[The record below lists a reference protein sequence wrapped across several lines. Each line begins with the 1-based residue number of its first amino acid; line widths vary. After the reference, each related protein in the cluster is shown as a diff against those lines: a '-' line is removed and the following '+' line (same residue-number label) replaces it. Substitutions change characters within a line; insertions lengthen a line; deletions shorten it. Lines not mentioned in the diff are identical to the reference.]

1 MRLSTRTLLV
11 ALLAFPSIGCG
22 RSALLST
29 DALPLKRVVL
39 YRNGVGYFE
48 RAGHV
53 DEEEVRFKMKET
65 EVGDFLATLAVI
77 ERGGSS
83 VKAAAFPV
91 ADPDEEGDDQDPPKP
106 RSLMTEDEKKHLK
119 IVVLSLDGKE
129 HDLEVG
135 YIAASPVWRPSYRL
149 VVHPNGDADL
159 QAWGIVQN
167 LSGEDWK
174 DVKLSLVAGAPL
186 AFEAD
191 LGTPVIPDRP
201 IVTDNGEVIAAVP
214 KSETSLRQSPENA
227 PPPTT
232 SAAPDQRPK
241 GGEAES
247 DNGEDDGTPEDPMSG
262 ATADAPAKSAGK
274 KARGGLGLHG
284 FGAGG
289 GGAGNQRLAGPAG
302 KVASANSPTHY
313 PTSIRRNEPAP
324 PPPPA
329 PRPPSI
335 SQPRSVN
342 ALAAVAVEGG
352 TTRYDLPVTVTIPDK
367 SATMV
372 MLLSQRVAGEAI
384 FLFAPDGGVPDSMS
398 HPFRVARF
406 TNGTKGVLERG
417 PIAVFEEGNFLGQ
430 GMVDPLPIGASTT
443 VPFALE
449 RGLAVDRETK
459 FDERGARVAQIENS
473 QLVIERD
480 GVTQTTYRLRNGL
493 DTPAKMLVKHSR
505 AMGTKLFQPPKG
517 TEDNVGTGSALIP
530 ATVAP
535 HATATL
541 VVDERATNRRSEDW
555 FTPVADTAVKAYMAD
570 KGSSRDV
577 VQKLSIAW
585 QLRADILT
593 KSDARTKLNQEQND
607 LQEQTQETRQNL
619 LAIEKNKQADAL
631 RTKLTQRLAASATR
645 LDEIQK
651 QAVEL
656 DAKLA
661 ELRVQFRET
670 IRDIKVQEPN
680 KT

>member
-1 MRLSTRTLLV
+1 M
-11 ALLAFPSIGCG
+11 
-22 RSALLST
+22 
-29 DALPLKRVVL
+29 L

-91 ADPDEEGDDQDPPKP
+91 ADPDEQADDQDPPKP

-227 PPPTT
+227 PVVNAAP
-232 SAAPDQRPK
+232 APDQQPK
-241 GGEAES
+241 GGETET
-247 DNGEDDGTPEDPMSG
+247 GDDWDG
-262 ATADAPAKSAGK
+262 APADATTRSADAPAKSANK
-274 KARGGLGLHG
+274 KDRGIAHG
-284 FGAGG
+284 IGAGG
-289 GGAGNQRLAGPAG
+289 GGSGRLAGPSG
-302 KVASANSPTHY
+302 KTASANGQTRYAPS
-313 PTSIRRNEPAP
+313 SAAMNEPGQP

-329 PRPPSI
+329 PRPQSI

-417 PIAVFEEGNFLGQ
+417 PIAVF
-430 GMVDPLPIGASTT
+430 
-443 VPFALE
+443 
-449 RGLAVDRETK
+449 
-459 FDERGARVAQIENS
+459 
-473 QLVIERD
+473 
-480 GVTQTTYRLRNGL
+480 
-493 DTPAKMLVKHSR
+493 
-505 AMGTKLFQPPKG
+505 
-517 TEDNVGTGSALIP
+517 
-530 ATVAP
+530 
-535 HATATL
+535 
-541 VVDERATNRRSEDW
+541 
-555 FTPVADTAVKAYMAD
+555 
-570 KGSSRDV
+570 
-577 VQKLSIAW
+577 
-585 QLRADILT
+585 
-593 KSDARTKLNQEQND
+593 
-607 LQEQTQETRQNL
+607 
-619 LAIEKNKQADAL
+619 
-631 RTKLTQRLAASATR
+631 
-645 LDEIQK
+645 
-651 QAVEL
+651 
-656 DAKLA
+656 
-661 ELRVQFRET
+661 
-670 IRDIKVQEPN
+670 
-680 KT
+680 

>member
-1 MRLSTRTLLV
+1 MRLSTRG
-11 ALLAFPSIGCG
+11 LLAFVLAFPCVGCG

-91 ADPDEEGDDQDPPKP
+91 ADPDEEQDDTPKP
-106 RSLMTEDEKKHLK
+106 KSLMTEDEKKHLK
-119 IVVLSLDGKE
+119 VVVLSLDGKE

-186 AFEAD
+186 AFEAE

-227 PPPTT
+227 APPEEK
-232 SAAPDQRPK
+232 PK
-241 GGEAES
+241 AQAGPQGGE
-247 DNGEDDGTPEDPMSG
+247 DEDGSPNDASST
-262 ATADAPAKSAGK
+262 ATADAPARSADK
-274 KARGGLGLHG
+274 KKGGLGLRG
-284 FGAGG
+284 IGAGG
-289 GGAGNQRLAGPAG
+289 GGSGAGYGRLAGPSG
-302 KVASANSPTHY
+302 KVASTRSPTHY
-313 PTSIRRNEPAP
+313 APTSPPQNEPVAP
-324 PPPPA
+324 PPPPPA
-329 PRPPSI
+329 SI
-335 SQPRSVN
+335 SAPRSVN

-406 TNGTKGVLERG
+406 TNGTRGVLERG
-417 PIAVFEEGNFLGQ
+417 PIAVFQEGSFLGQ

-493 DTPAKMLVKHSR
+493 DTPSKMMVKHNR

-517 TEDNVGTGSALIP
+517 TEDNVGTGTALVP

-535 HATATL
+535 HATSTL
-541 VVDERATNRRSEDW
+541 VVDERSTNRRGEDW

-570 KGSSRDV
+570 KSSNRDV

-585 QLRADILT
+585 QLRTDILT
-593 KSDARTKLNQEQND
+593 KADARSKLQQEQND

-680 KT
+680 KQP